1 MNLQQ
6 AHTTIAKL
14 AAYKGI
20 TMQPFTSPLKEFLI
34 LPANQKEFEQ
44 MLREMTDNNKS
55 FDAAISPF
63 QSNVTVLVCPEMLS
77 DSARLNHCSLEY
89 FLQINNIDLEKL

>member
-6 AHTTIAKL
+6 AHNTIAKL

-34 LPANQKEFEQ
+34 LPANQKDFEQ
-44 MLREMTDNNKS
+44 MLRDMTDHNKP
-55 FDAAISPF
+55 FDTAISPF
-63 QSNVTVLVCPEMLS
+63 SNNVTILLCPEMLDGS
-77 DSARLNHCSLEY
+77 DRLNHCSIEY
-89 FLQINNIDLEKL
+89 FLQVNNIDLEKL